1 MSELPYRQQINMT
14 DIARELAISKTT
26 VSRALSG
33 NGRVSEQTRQRI
45 LDYIEQKKSSVG
57 VETVQ
62 PRIGRT
68 PVIGVVIPADQSV
81 PDTPFFFNCL
91 MGVSETASLNNYGVM
106 LLTDMG
112 DSYDYFRKIVRS
124 GEISGLIFTR
134 SIADPELVKLFKEND
149 FPFVVTG
156 SMQDKDIVQ
165 VDADVA
171 ASCEELT
178 KIILSSCAR
187 IGFVAGNQSNPVQA
201 QRYEGFIRGFIDC
214 DRFVDK
220 SLVFLGADSYEQID
234 NAMNL
239 IMQRGAECVIASDD
253 VICLKL
259 LHWLSNHGYKVPE
272 DIRVASFYNSSYI
285 ANNDPPIT
293 AIRIK
298 PKDIGVRAAKL
309 LMDMIEGQTIKGRSS
324 MSYEILIRKSTL

>member
-1 MSELPYRQQINMT
+1 MSDLLQKHQFNLT
-14 DIARELAISKTT
+14 DIARELSISKTT

-45 LDYIEQKKSSVG
+45 LDHIERKRSSSGEEAVR
-57 VETVQ
+57 
-62 PRIGRT
+62 PRSRRRA
-68 PVIGVVIPADQSV
+68 VLGVVIPGDQSV
-81 PDTPFFFNCL
+81 PDTPFFFDCL
-91 MGVSETASLNNYGVM
+91 MGISETATLSDCSVM
-106 LLTDMG
+106 LLTDTG
-112 DSYDYFRKIVRS
+112 DSYDYFRRLVLS
-124 GEISGLIFTR
+124 GEVDGLVFTR
-134 SIADPELVKLFKEND
+134 SISDTALLGFLKERS
-149 FPFVVTG
+149 FPFVITG
-156 SMQDKDIVQ
+156 SLQDKDIVQ

-187 IGFVAGNQSNPVQA
+187 IAFVAGNQNNPVQA

-234 NAMNL
+234 SAMNL

-259 LHWLSNHGYKVPE
+259 LHWLSNRSYRVPD

-298 PKDIGVRAAKL
+298 PRDIGVRAAKL
-309 LMDMIEGQTIKGRSS
+309 LMDMIDGQPVRGRSS